1 MSYVAEQ
8 YCSERQKLIQR
19 QLIVYAEFYN
29 PDDAEQPLA
38 LMSAL
43 GRFRQF
49 TMILEVFSHKILNI
63 NVAVYF
69 LARHQTVELKASLI

>member
-1 MSYVAEQ
+1 MAKFRIETKTDPKTV
-8 YCSERQKLIQR
+8 K
-19 QLIVYAEFYN
+19 VYAGFYN

-69 LARHQTVELKASLI
+69 LA

>member
-1 MSYVAEQ
+1 
-8 YCSERQKLIQR
+8 
-19 QLIVYAEFYN
+19 
-29 PDDAEQPLA
+29 
-38 LMSAL
+38 MSAL

-69 LARHQTVELKASLI
+69 LA